1 VSKTWAGVKSE
12 NLATVWLLYHL
23 TDKLTLSEFKDIVTT
38 LGLARGN
45 NESYDD
51 YVSRIRDE
59 HGVLVTPNAI
69 REAAFDMA
77 CKSIET
83 DLLFDEN
90 LYALDNINRLHL
102 SIDSRKLMET
112 IINLYCDTA
121 LIA

>member
-1 VSKTWAGVKSE
+1 MSKTWAGVKSE